1 MRSAC
6 VPRAP
11 FLSWPLCLLM
21 PTFAMVQAHPYLEGI
36 VMPSKEVNLA
46 DERMVGEPSPEELR
60 GAIRSISSAL

>member
-1 MRSAC
+1 
-6 VPRAP
+6 
-11 FLSWPLCLLM
+11 M